1 MRFVKVI
8 ITTAIVLLGIVF
20 IIENL
25 EMLKTAVKIKLD
37 LYVVYLESPDIH
49 LWVII
54 LFCVFLGVFIASLY
68 GIYEIIDAAQD
79 HPATQAQPRYP
90 GPGTQVSRRRRR
102 IRQFHGILVSPPR
115 RIVVVRHFGEVPRE
129 TAGEPKAAKDLQ

>member
-1 MRFVKVI
+1 MRFIKVI
-8 ITTAIVLLGIVF
+8 IGTAIVILGIVF

-25 EMLKTAVKIKLD
+25 EMLKTTVKIKLD

-68 GIYEIIDAAQD
+68 GVYEILMQRK
-79 HPATQAQPRYP
+79 T
-90 GPGTQVSRRRRR
+90 
-102 IRQFHGILVSPPR
+102 IRQLRHNLDILAQELKQAGAAAESASASASSPQP
-115 RIVVVRHFGEVPRE
+115 
-129 TAGEPKAAKDLQ
+129 AARPLSE

>member
-8 ITTAIVLLGIVF
+8 IGAAIVILGIVF

-25 EMLKTAVKIKLD
+25 EMLKTAVKIKFD

-68 GIYEIIDAAQD
+68 GIYEIMMQRKTIRQLRHSLDILAQELKSAGAAAQS
-79 HPATQAQPRYP
+79 AGSTESS
-90 GPGTQVSRRRRR
+90 SRL
-102 IRQFHGILVSPPR
+102 Q
-115 RIVVVRHFGEVPRE
+115 GE
-129 TAGEPKAAKDLQ
+129 

>member
-25 EMLKTAVKIKLD
+25 EMLKQAIKIRLD
-37 LYVVYLESPDIH
+37 LYVVNLESPDIH

-54 LFCVFLGVFIASLY
+54 LFSFFLGVFTACLY
-68 GIYEIIDAAQD
+68 GIYEIIVQKK
-79 HPATQAQPRYP
+79 T
-90 GPGTQVSRRRRR
+90 
-102 IRQFHGILVSPPR
+102 IRQLRHNLDILAQELKQAGAAPESASSPESPAR
-115 RIVVVRHFGEVPRE
+115 P
-129 TAGEPKAAKDLQ
+129 

>member
-8 ITTAIVLLGIVF
+8 IGAAIVILGIVF

-25 EMLKTAVKIKLD
+25 EMLKTVVKVKLD

-68 GIYEIIDAAQD
+68 GIYEIMMQRKTIRQLRHNLDILAREVKSAGAAAQ
-79 HPATQAQPRYP
+79 A
-90 GPGTQVSRRRRR
+90 
-102 IRQFHGILVSPPR
+102 
-115 RIVVVRHFGEVPRE
+115 
-129 TAGEPKAAKDLQ
+129 AGSTESSSHLQDD